1 VNRPRLINISS
12 RAYVGTGANLEI
24 AGFVVSGPPG
34 SSDTVLIRG
43 IGPSLAQFGVSGAL
57 ANPVLTLFDSSG
69 EQIATDETWAANSD
83 FSQIISAE
91 STTGAFPLSYSSGD
105 SALVVSLA
113 PGSYTAEVS
122 ATANFTGVINT
133 PGVALAEVY
142 EVSSSGAQLVN
153 ISTRAYVG
161 TGSNVEIA
169 GIVVTGSQPA
179 TVLIRAVG
187 PALTQFGVSGVLA
200 QPSLAVTDSS
210 GNTVASNTGWSSG
223 SNAAAVAAAAA
234 SAGAF
239 ALPSGSADCAVVVT
253 LQPGSY
259 TAVISGVG
267 GTSGVA
273 LAEAY
278 LVP

>member
-1 VNRPRLINISS
+1 L
-12 RAYVGTGANLEI
+12 
-24 AGFVVSGPPG
+24 
-34 SSDTVLIRG
+34 
-43 IGPSLAQFGVSGAL
+43 
-57 ANPVLTLFDSSG
+57 
-69 EQIATDETWAANSD
+69 
-83 FSQIISAE
+83 
-91 STTGAFPLSYSSGD
+91 
-105 SALVVSLA
+105 VSLA

-122 ATANFTGVINT
+122 ATADFSGIVNA

-169 GIVVTGSQPA
+169 GIVVTGTQPA
-179 TVLIRAVG
+179 NVLIRAVG
-187 PALTQFGVSGVLA
+187 PGLTQFGVSGVLA
-200 QPSLAVTDSS
+200 QPTLTVTNSS
-210 GNTVASNTGWSSG
+210 GNPVATNTGWSSG
-223 SNAAAVAAAAA
+223 SNAASIAAAAA
-234 SAGAF
+234 SSGAF
-239 ALPSGSADCAVVVT
+239 ALTSGSADCAVLVT

-259 TAVISGVG
+259 TAVLSGVG